1 MPNRRLLNL
10 IPGAILLS
18 WLLFGATAFAA
29 PKAPATEPDAVVTG
43 VQMPAWLDRDGKSQP
58 LTPGEQLR
66 NGDSIRTGA
75 NSRVLLKMGEGSAVR
90 LGENAKL
97 KLSNLGRREDNL
109 FTAALDVAGG
119 AFRFTTDV
127 LAKIHR
133 REVDVKIATITA
145 GIRGTDLWGK
155 AASDKDLVCL
165 LEGHIAVAHGNDA
178 PVEMNDANTFYVV
191 PKDAAPLP
199 IAPVDAAKIAQWS
212 LETEIAGGAG
222 AARSGGKW
230 KVILAV
236 ADSQV
241 AALDVYDAVRAGGY
255 AAEIHPM
262 GTAGKRRYQ
271 VRISQLPSKA
281 EAQQL
286 ANSLKGQFGVTAPSI
301 AG

>member
-1 MPNRRLLNL
+1 MKRMPKS
-10 IPGAILLS
+10 IPGTFLLS
-18 WLLFGATAFAA
+18 LLLFGANAFAA

-43 VQMPAWLDRDGKSQP
+43 VQMPAWLDRDGKLKP

-75 NSRVLLKMGEGSAVR
+75 NSRVLVRTGDGSSVK
-90 LGENAKL
+90 LGENARL
-97 KLSNLGRREDNL
+97 KLSNLGKREDNF
-109 FTAALDVAGG
+109 FTAALDVAAG

-127 LAKIHR
+127 LAKVRH
-133 REVDVKIATITA
+133 REVDVRIATITA

-165 LEGHIAVAHGNDA
+165 LEGHIAVKHGDDA
-178 PVEMNDANTFYVV
+178 PVDMNDANTFYVV

-212 LETEIAGGAG
+212 LETEIASGAG

-236 ADSQV
+236 VDTQD
-241 AALDVYDAVRAGGY
+241 AALDLYDAVRAGGY
-255 AAEIHPM
+255 AA
-262 GTAGKRRYQ
+262 
-271 VRISQLPSKA
+271 
-281 EAQQL
+281 
-286 ANSLKGQFGVTAPSI
+286 
-301 AG
+301 

>member
-1 MPNRRLLNL
+1 
-10 IPGAILLS
+10 
-18 WLLFGATAFAA
+18 
-29 PKAPATEPDAVVTG
+29 V
-43 VQMPAWLDRDGKSQP
+43 
-58 LTPGEQLR
+58 
-66 NGDSIRTGA
+66 RTGD
-75 NSRVLLKMGEGSAVR
+75 GSSVK

-97 KLSNLGRREDNL
+97 KLSNLGKREDNL
-109 FTAALDVAGG
+109 FTAALDVAAG

-127 LAKIHR
+127 LARIHR
-133 REVDVKIATITA
+133 REVDVRIASITA

-178 PVEMNDANTFYVV
+178 PVDMNDANTFYVV

-212 LETEIAGGAG
+212 LETEIASGTG

-236 ADSQV
+236 VDSQD

-255 AAEIHPM
+255 AAEIYPI
-262 GTAGKRRYQ
+262 GSAEKRRYQ
-271 VRISQLPSKA
+271 VRISQLPSKE

-286 ANSLKGQFGVTAPSI
+286 ANSLKGKFGVTAPSV

>member
-1 MPNRRLLNL
+1 MKRVSNL
-10 IPGAILLS
+10 ISGTILLS
-18 WLLFGATAFAA
+18 WLLLGASAFAA

-58 LTPGEQLR
+58 LAPGEQLR

-90 LGENAKL
+90 LGENARL
-97 KLSNLGRREDNL
+97 KLSNLGKREDNV
-109 FTAALDVAGG
+109 FTAALDVAAG

-127 LAKIHR
+127 LAKIRH
-133 REVDVKIATITA
+133 REVDVKVATITA

-178 PVEMNDANTFYVV
+178 PVEMNDPNTFYVV

-199 IAPVDAAKIAQWS
+199 VAPVDAAKIAQWS
-212 LETEIAGGAG
+212 LETEITSGAG
-222 AARSGGKW
+222 AARNGGKW

-236 ADSQV
+236 ADSQD
-241 AALDVYDAVRAGGY
+241 AALDIYDAVRAGGY
-255 AAEIHPM
+255 AAEIYPI
-262 GTAGKRRYQ
+262 GGKDKRRYQ

-286 ANSLKGQFGVTAPSI
+286 ANSLKGQFGLTAPSV